1 MRFLPDRSRSEPDGT
16 VLTALIEFLVAD
28 ARMFSHDNIS
38 LFAFLLMLKHNL

>member
-1 MRFLPDRSRSEPDGT
+1 MRFLPDRSRSEP
-16 VLTALIEFLVAD
+16 VTALIEFLVAD